1 VLDRHRAESQAR
13 DLWKDEPHPMALFAP
28 GPQLLP
34 RTVISA
40 ALVLRNNEPFE
51 PVRIVHRFVPRF
63 CLVTKCSGVSPFGP
77 AAFRLDGRPDWPG
90 CRRGGVSRRRGMWWT
105 RRYGRW
111 AVCDQTCYHAALVRG
126 TVAFTTPVGPRRAAV
141 RDRQVQASVVC
152 GVSMA
157 GR

>member
-77 AAFRLDGRPDWPG
+77 AAFRLEGKGRTGRAVVEVGFP
-90 CRRGGVSRRRGMWWT
+90 RRRRMWWT
-105 RRYGRW
+105 TRPW
-111 AVCDQTCYHAALVRG
+111 
-126 TVAFTTPVGPRRAAV
+126 
-141 RDRQVQASVVC
+141 
-152 GVSMA
+152 
-157 GR
+157 